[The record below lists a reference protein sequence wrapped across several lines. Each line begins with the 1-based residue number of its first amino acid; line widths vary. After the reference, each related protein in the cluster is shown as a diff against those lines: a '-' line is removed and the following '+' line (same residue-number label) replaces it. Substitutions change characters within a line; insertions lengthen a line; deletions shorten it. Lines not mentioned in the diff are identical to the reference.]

1 MKVSINKEIIN
12 FTGKLKEESKMI
24 SVIDNMML
32 EINTLTYLEHFG
44 SDTGHEI
51 VEITLCYSSNEAT
64 VQTVKESYSD
74 AKKTSLKQ

>member
-1 MKVSINKEIIN
+1 MKVSINKGTIT
-12 FTGKLKEESKMI
+12 FTGKLEEESKMI

-44 SDTGHEI
+44 SDTEHEM

-64 VQTVKESYSD
+64 VATVKESYSD
-74 AKKTSLKQ
+74 AKKAA